1 MSTIATS
8 PAPLAAITPPPGGG
22 PRPWKWTREQ
32 YYKLGELGFF
42 QGKKV
47 ELLFGEIVEM
57 SPIGW
62 LHRVA
67 CRKTAEAL
75 ERAFAGIG
83 WVDRSEPLDLGN
95 SDPQPDVAVITGR
108 FEDYSTHPTTALL
121 VVEVAD
127 TTLAQDTTTKAELYA
142 TARIAEY
149 WVLDVTNR
157 VLLVYRDPVSLP
169 AGLGATAYRTQLT
182 LSPTDRVSPLAAP
195 TASILVSEL
204 LP

>member
-1 MSTIATS
+1 VSTVATS
-8 PAPLAAITPPPGGG
+8 PALHAPITPPPGVG

-42 QGKKV
+42 HGKRV

-75 ERAFAGIG
+75 ERAFAGVG

-95 SDPQPDVAVITGR
+95 SDPQPDVAVIAGR
-108 FEDYSTHPTTALL
+108 FEDYTTHPTSALL
-121 VVEVAD
+121 IVEVAD

-142 TARIAEY
+142 TAGIADY
-149 WVLDVTNR
+149 WVLDLTKR
-157 VLLVYRDPVSLP
+157 VLLVFRDPVPLP

-182 LSPTDRVSPLAAP
+182 LNPTDRVSPLAAS
-195 TASILVSEL
+195 ASSILVSDL